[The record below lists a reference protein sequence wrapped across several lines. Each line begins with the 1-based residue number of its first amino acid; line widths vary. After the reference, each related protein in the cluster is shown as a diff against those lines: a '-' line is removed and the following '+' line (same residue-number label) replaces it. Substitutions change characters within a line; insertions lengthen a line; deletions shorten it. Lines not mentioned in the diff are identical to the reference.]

1 MALTRWRRP
10 VVVLALL
17 AALAVPVL
25 AYLRDPPWLA
35 TTTSGL
41 RGWEQHGDDMRF
53 RWMTGHASF
62 FVPADA
68 RTIELPV
75 RTTFGA
81 GDWPITVTV
90 SIDDRPADRITLAD
104 DEWHAMVLRLPAP
117 GSRKVRRV
125 DIRLD
130 RNRDDDHGA
139 MIGEPL
145 IN

>member
-1 MALTRWRRP
+1 
-10 VVVLALL
+10 
-17 AALAVPVL
+17 
-25 AYLRDPPWLA
+25 
-35 TTTSGL
+35 
-41 RGWEQHGDDMRF
+41 
-53 RWMTGHASF
+53 MTGHASF

-90 SIDDRPADRITLAD
+90 SIDDRPADRIPLAD